1 MTQPLAWKTG
11 GMNATTTSLEH
22 DADAHQYRLMKDG
35 TVVSLAD
42 YRPLADGTTLVFH
55 HTLTPPAHR
64 GNGYAAMLIG
74 QALDDV
80 RASGC
85 RVVPTCWF
93 VEEFIGQHP
102 EYEDL
107 RA

>member
-1 MTQPLAWKTG
+1 VTSRIAWKTG
-11 GMNATTTSLEH
+11 QMSSASTTLEH
-22 DADAHQYRLMKDG
+22 DRDAHQYRLTKDG
-35 TVVSLAD
+35 AVVSLAD
-42 YRPLADGTTLVFH
+42 YRPLDDGTTLVFH

-80 RASGC
+80 RAAGQ
-85 RVVPTCWF
+85 RVVPSCWF
-93 VEEFIGQHP
+93 VEEFLGLHP

>member
-1 MTQPLAWKTG
+1 MTRGFAWKTRW
-11 GMNATTTSLEH
+11 MNSVATSFEH
-22 DADAHQYRLMKDG
+22 DADAHQYRLMKGGD
-35 TVVSLAD
+35 VVSLAD
-42 YRPLADGTTLVFH
+42 YRPLDDGTTLVFH
-55 HTLTPPAHR
+55 NTLTPTAHR

-80 RASGC
+80 RAGGR

-93 VEEFIGQHP
+93 VEEFIGLHP

>member
-1 MTQPLAWKTG
+1 MTRRSAWKTG
-11 GMNATTTSLEH
+11 WMNSVDTSLEH
-22 DADAHQYRLMKDG
+22 DADAHQYRLMKAGD
-35 TVVSLAD
+35 VVSLAD
-42 YRPLADGTTLVFH
+42 YRPLDDGTTLVFH

-64 GNGYAAMLIG
+64 GNGYAATLVG

-80 RASGC
+80 RAAGR

-102 EYEDL
+102 EYDDL